1 VVHDGLLDL
10 DELGL
15 EARSTSMSGEVVGL
29 LVPVSC
35 GSR

>member
-1 VVHDGLLDL
+1 VVREPHSGRV
-10 DELGL
+10 
-15 EARSTSMSGEVVGL
+15 AKSMSGEVVGL